1 MAEKKKAAE
10 TEKDDSSPGFI
21 TVKSTLESKPD
32 GGDEVV
38 LFEKDDRHP
47 GGEAFVAGDWPVK
60 VFPTPRVTALIR
72 EERLIEV

>member
-1 MAEKKKAAE
+1 MAEKKKAADA
-10 TEKDDSSPGFI
+10 EKDDSTGFI

-38 LFEKDDRHP
+38 LFELDDRHP
-47 GGEAFVAGDWPVK
+47 GGEAFVAGDKPVK